1 MRDACRAYIL
11 EHLTPPFADD
21 LNPLATSTLVD
32 MHEAALGLGVDR
44 AAYTIQCHWWPPAP
58 APTGPPAHMTLP
70 PTTPA
75 PAPAAPSAAAPVVV
89 VEGIPFRTH
98 HPRRPR
104 ARHTARGRP
113 RRAPADP

>member
-1 MRDACRAYIL
+1 MPRNRAYIL

-44 AAYTIQCHWWPPAP
+44 TAYTIQCHWWPPAP

-75 PAPAAPSAAAPVVV
+75 SAPAAPSAAAPVVV